1 MNEVEKKILL
11 FYTFSP
17 KFFFFFLVKLTS
29 GVGTLKL
36 FRDVYGG
43 GMLEL

>member
-1 MNEVEKKILL
+1 MELKKNIIILYIFTEVVFLL
-11 FYTFSP
+11 FGE
-17 KFFFFFLVKLTS
+17 VTS

-36 FRDVYGG
+36 LVFRDVYGG